1 MLARRSALLRLA
13 SRRVFDRIADHGA
26 FARGEERNMREIKLP
41 VGSNLLVAG
50 TAGLAVAL
58 AFVLLGGT
66 ALGYAVV
73 AAVIVMAVLL
83 LIFGA
88 IV

>member
-1 MLARRSALLRLA
+1 
-13 SRRVFDRIADHGA
+13 
-26 FARGEERNMREIKLP
+26 MREIKLP

>member
-1 MLARRSALLRLA
+1 MLCLA
-13 SRRVFDRIADHGA
+13 SQRVFDRLADHGA
-26 FARGEERNMREIKLP
+26 FTRMEEPNMREIKIGL
-41 VGSNLLVAG
+41 GSNLLVAAA
-50 TAGLAVAL
+50 AGLAVAL

-66 ALGYAVV
+66 ALGYAIV

-83 LIFGA
+83 LIFGV

>member
-1 MLARRSALLRLA
+1 
-13 SRRVFDRIADHGA
+13 
-26 FARGEERNMREIKLP
+26 MREIKIGL
-41 VGSNLLVAG
+41 GSNLLVAAA
-50 TAGLAVAL
+50 AGLAVAL

-66 ALGYAVV
+66 ALGYAIV

-83 LIFGA
+83 LIFGV

>member
-1 MLARRSALLRLA
+1 
-13 SRRVFDRIADHGA
+13 
-26 FARGEERNMREIKLP
+26 MREIKLGT
-41 VGSNLLVAG
+41 GSNLLVAG
-50 TAGLAVAL
+50 AAGVAVAL

-73 AAVIVMAVLL
+73 AAVIVAAILY
-83 LIFGA
+83 LIFEV

>member
-1 MLARRSALLRLA
+1 MFCFA
-13 SRRVFDRIADHGA
+13 SQRVFDRPADRGA
-26 FARGEERNMREIKLP
+26 FTRREERNMRDVKIGL
-41 VGSNLLVAG
+41 GSNLVVAAA
-50 TAGLAVAL
+50 AGVAVAL
-58 AFVLLGGT
+58 AFLLLGGT
-66 ALGYAVV
+66 ALGYAIV

>member
-1 MLARRSALLRLA
+1 
-13 SRRVFDRIADHGA
+13 
-26 FARGEERNMREIKLP
+26 MREIKLGA
-41 VGSNLLVAG
+41 GSNLVVAA

-66 ALGYAVV
+66 ALGYAIV
-73 AAVIVMAVLL
+73 AAVIVLAVLWF
-83 LIFGA
+83 IFGA